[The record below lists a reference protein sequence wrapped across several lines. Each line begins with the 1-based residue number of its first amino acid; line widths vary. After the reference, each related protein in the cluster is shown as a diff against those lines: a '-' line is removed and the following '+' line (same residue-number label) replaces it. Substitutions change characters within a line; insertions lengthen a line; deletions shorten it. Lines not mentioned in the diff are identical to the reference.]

1 MKIQKDKNRQDI
13 LYEEEYNVTRLLT
26 RFIKL

>member
-26 RFIKL
+26 RFIEL